1 MVKKRIASSKHRIIS
16 IVEYAP
22 NCFELD
28 LSRKDLDY
36 EPGACV
42 SIFGKT
48 YSLCSSPTKNE
59 HGLKLLIRKF
69 PNGKVSEKICKLHYG
84 QYIEIEEV
92 SNYFKPGQAEKYCY
106 IATGVG
112 ISPFISA
119 LKTYKHKPLMVLYG
133 ARTKQDLYERVWLK
147 THFNVKFAVSQ
158 DTTKH
163 FGIHKGRVTDLLDEL
178 PIGPDITYYL
188 CGIEGMITDTS
199 KYLMDKGIPFDHI
212 KQELFYSS
220 LKV

>member
-1 MVKKRIASSKHRIIS
+1 MI
-16 IVEYAP
+16 
-22 NCFELD
+22 
-28 LSRKDLDY
+28 
-36 EPGACV
+36 
-42 SIFGKT
+42 
-48 YSLCSSPTKNE
+48 
-59 HGLKLLIRKF
+59 
-69 PNGKVSEKICKLHYG
+69 
-84 QYIEIEEV
+84 
-92 SNYFKPGQAEKYCY
+92 
-106 IATGVG
+106 
-112 ISPFISA
+112 
-119 LKTYKHKPLMVLYG
+119 LYG

>member
-59 HGLKLLIRKF
+59 HVIYV
-69 PNGKVSEKICKLHYG
+69 VSKE
-84 QYIEIEEV
+84 
-92 SNYFKPGQAEKYCY
+92 
-106 IATGVG
+106 
-112 ISPFISA
+112 
-119 LKTYKHKPLMVLYG
+119 
-133 ARTKQDLYERVWLK
+133 
-147 THFNVKFAVSQ
+147 
-158 DTTKH
+158 
-163 FGIHKGRVTDLLDEL
+163 
-178 PIGPDITYYL
+178 
-188 CGIEGMITDTS
+188 
-199 KYLMDKGIPFDHI
+199 
-212 KQELFYSS
+212 
-220 LKV
+220 